1 MFKLDMC
8 NITIMSSSP
17 NHHNNYGKLFI
28 GGDDIMK
35 IKIKR
40 FGLPYNP
47 RKERR
52 VKNRTTKH
60 IIRFLCLFIVILALL
75 TLGFEIL
82 MRNYIVCLAIN
93 DTIDSIW
100 IGSLA
105 SYWGGIIGGAIS
117 GVFAF
122 LGVFFTIRY
131 YKESDEQKEK
141 AAIQPFLLVTVGA
154 NKDIASGFE
163 LGPKSDEEKATK
175 KIKVTIKNI
184 GNGFAKTLVVN
195 TGFNFGG
202 MAYNKVISVGE
213 AEYLYFMVDPD
224 DLANGLCFG
233 IEYIDA
239 MRNEYIQEYMI
250 IENHGHIDIE
260 CGYPEFLEQ
269 R

>member
-1 MFKLDMC
+1 MGLLE
-8 NITIMSSSP
+8 
-17 NHHNNYGKLFI
+17 HHSDYVKVILGV
-28 GGDDIMK
+28 DDIMK

-47 RKERR
+47 GKDRR

-60 IIRFLCLFIVILALL
+60 IILFLCLFIVIAAILAIW
-75 TLGFEIL
+75 FESM
-82 MRNYIVCLAIN
+82 MRNHIACLAIN
-93 DTIDSIW
+93 DTIDSTW

-163 LGPKSDEEKATK
+163 LGPKSDEKKATK
-175 KIKVTIKNI
+175 EIKVTIKNI
-184 GNGFAKTLVVN
+184 GNGFAKTLVVH

-202 MAYNKVISVGE
+202 MAYDKVISVGE
-213 AEYLYFMVDPD
+213 AEYLFFMADPD
-224 DLANGLCFG
+224 DLAKGLCFE
-233 IEYIDA
+233 IQYIDA
-239 MRNEYIQEYMI
+239 MRNEYIQEYRI
-250 IENHGHIDIE
+250 IENQGHIDIE
-260 CGYPEFLEQ
+260 CGYPGFLEQ